1 MPSPKFV
8 LKLLLTASV
17 LNRADRRANW
27 VLIFAIVGTIATMA
41 LVGLYLMQRAR
52 GRRLRQHLN
61 GFVASTDSA
70 SLWTEY
76 SAVG

>member
-27 VLIFAIVGTIATMA
+27 VLIFAIVSTVATMA
-41 LVGLYLMQRAR
+41 LVGLYLLQRA
-52 GRRLRQHLN
+52 
-61 GFVASTDSA
+61 S
-70 SLWTEY
+70 
-76 SAVG
+76 VG